1 MNNPIEFF
9 FVRYNF
15 LNFFGFEG
23 GDGKTPLCFEF
34 LVKKNENNSYGIY
47 IYIYRHTHIL
57 FLTFNSLLFLFLYF
71 IF

>member
-47 IYIYRHTHIL
+47 IYIL
-57 FLTFNSLLFLFLYF
+57 CS
-71 IF
+71 